1 MPESLTERNGN
12 RRDDPRVY
20 LAGGA
25 LVLVVIVVLVG
36 VWVWMPAFKP
46 AATTGSGMRT
56 LQNQGESVAG
66 TTTKPSP
73 YAQYNAGDS
82 ATLARDHAISATAQ
96 PQLTLAPK
104 QIQAIQ
110 NYAAQQQPQTANF
123 TITVGAAVPKQVQL
137 HDMPAQLQHA
147 VPAAQGDQYVLVPHH
162 FVIVEKQTRRIVAI
176 VPA

>member
-1 MPESLTERNGN
+1 MPQSLPERNGS

-20 LAGGA
+20 LAGGV
-25 LVLVVIVVLVG
+25 LVLVVVVVLVG

-46 AATTGSGMRT
+46 ATSGSGVRT

-82 ATLARDHAISATAQ
+82 TTLGRDHAISATAQ
-96 PQLTLAPK
+96 PQLNLAPK
-104 QIQAIQ
+104 QVQAIR
-110 NYAAQQQPQTANF
+110 NYAAQQQPQTADF

-137 HDMPAQLQHA
+137 HDMPAQLQKV
-147 VPAAQGDQYVLVPHH
+147 VPAAQSDQYILVPHH